1 MASLN
6 QPAAGSPPPAHN
18 FKVAFFVELPGIG
31 CIGTKGGPHA
41 RSDSNTLCCRGRR
54 NGAAGDSRHCGMAA
68 EQRANQADP
77 AVRARRPRRCHGA
90 RRRRTDQR
98 RRRTFHGGGKPS
110 WSRHRD
116 RNRVRVARTA
126 RPHRACAIISNSFVV
141 LPLIRKLNY
150 DPFTDFTPICKLAD
164 FPPLIAVNSDSP
176 YRTLA
181 DLFNAAR
188 AQPATLTIGSIGPA
202 TSSQMAIEMI
212 KYSAKINMT
221 FVPFAGYT
229 PAIQAVLGNQITA
242 AYADYASLQAHL
254 QSGKLR
260 ALVTTSRKRVAA
272 LPDIPTAV
280 EAGYNVEEEF
290 FGGVIAPANPRRV
303 QFQSL
308 LICSP
313 LAAACSRRNMRA
325 SALPAVMWRQCA
337 AILHKD
343 QEDYKRIVTTP
354 A

>member
-1 MASLN
+1 MHGVTRIRFA
-6 QPAAGSPPPAHN
+6 AAGAGMALLATAGTAAWPQSSGPIRLI
-18 FKVAFFVELPGIG
+18 LPFAP
-31 CIGTKGGPHA
+31 GGPADAMA
-41 RSDSNTLCCRGRR
+41 RV
-54 NGAAGDSRHCGMAA
+54 AA
-68 EQRANQADP
+68 EQISAAGGPSMVVEGHPGAGTEIGTEYASRATPDGN
-77 AVRARRPRRCHGA
+77 
-90 RRRRTDQR
+90 TL
-98 RRRTFHGGGKPS
+98 
-110 WSRHRD
+110 
-116 RNRVRVARTA
+116 
-126 RPHRACAIISNSFVV
+126 AIISNSFVV

-212 KYSAKINMT
+212 KYAAKINMT

-272 LPDIPTAV
+272 LPEVPTAV

-290 FGGVIAPANPRRV
+290 FGGVIAPAKTPKGTVSKLIDMFTTAMR
-303 QFQSL
+303 QPAFKAKYASL
-308 LICSP
+308 GFFAGGECG
-313 LAAACSRRNMRA
+313 ADY
-325 SALPAVMWRQCA
+325 A

-343 QEDYKRIVTTP
+343 QEDYKRIIHD
-354 A
+354 ANLKMD